1 MENDLSNT
9 DLNDEFEIKKESK
22 SSNQA
27 LLL

>member
-1 MENDLSNT
+1 MENDLCNT
-9 DLNDEFEIKKESK
+9 DLNAEFEIKKESE

>member
-1 MENDLSNT
+1 MENDLCNA
-9 DLNDEFEIKKESK
+9 DLNAEFEFKKESE